1 MPSHSSYPMRQRKES
16 SIFWFCSWL
25 QVILAVGI
33 AGGLFIIR
41 AFRPEWSAAV
51 MQMLSEVSFQ
61 LSDLFSLFP
70 KAG

>member
-1 MPSHSSYPMRQRKES
+1 MPSYSSYPMRPHKES
-16 SIFWFCSWL
+16 SGFGFCSWP
-25 QVILAVGI
+25 QAILAVGI
-33 AGGLFIIR
+33 AGGLFMIR
-41 AFRPEWSAAV
+41 AFRPEWSEAV